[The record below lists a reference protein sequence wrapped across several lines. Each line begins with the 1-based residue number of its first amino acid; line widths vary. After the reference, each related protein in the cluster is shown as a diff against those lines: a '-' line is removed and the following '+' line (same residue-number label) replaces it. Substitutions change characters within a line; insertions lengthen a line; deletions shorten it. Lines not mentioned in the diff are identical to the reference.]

1 MLAGTE
7 LEVTEQYQVQPVIH
21 DHTNNAVSSLNLI
34 WLNKMATGNL
44 TSLLGKQ
51 VQRPPFR
58 AYLLP
63 VFPCTLQ
70 MCFISAASDTVSGY
84 KTSHTAVPSSYHI
97 NHLHI
102 CLIYITASYLN
113 TQATPVVHLTFTQQY
128 HPRPVLAKN

>member
-7 LEVTEQYQVQPVIH
+7 HEVTEQYQVQPVIH

-84 KTSHTAVPSSYHI
+84 KTCHTLQYLLLTI
-97 NHLHI
+97 LT
-102 CLIYITASYLN
+102 IYIY
-113 TQATPVVHLTFTQQY
+113 V
-128 HPRPVLAKN
+128 